1 MKKTVNELEAIYLT
15 LKDFYDEKLVL
26 HEKIASISEFS
37 KKHLCHNTFMTS
49 LNQAVSVFKEI
60 TIDNVISLN
69 IYENP
74 SFCSTLLV
82 FKNGIL
88 TPWLKLKFSRN
99 FKKNEFITCYL
110 GEVNQDPSDDE
121 YTFKRING
129 KPVNSLSGLLEDY
142 WFGHRIQH
150 GSGNQVN
157 VTITSGYVIK
167 AKKDIKIGE
176 ELFMDYNRSLFCG
189 ECKVVTDFYDQCFK
203 KSKKCN
209 LCGNK
214 GLNVKKC
221 NKCETFLICLQ
232 CYDKSQTTF

>member
-1 MKKTVNELEAIYLT
+1 MKKTSNELEEIFLT
-15 LKDFYDEKLVL
+15 LKDVYDEKLVL
-26 HEKIASISEFS
+26 YEKIARISEFS
-37 KKHLCHNTFMTS
+37 KKHLCHKMFMTS
-49 LNQAVSVFKEI
+49 LNQVVSVFKEI
-60 TIDNVISLN
+60 TIDNVIFLN

-88 TPWLKLKFSRN
+88 TPWLKLKFSSIENSGLGVFSSRN

-121 YTFKRING
+121 YTFKKING

-167 AKKDIKIGE
+167 AKKDIKVGE
-176 ELFMDYNRSLFCG
+176 ELFMDYNRSFFCR
-189 ECKVVTDFYDQCFK
+189 ECKVDTDHKNQFQLYILRK
-203 KSKKCN
+203 IKIYCN
-209 LCGNK
+209 P
-214 GLNVKKC
+214 
-221 NKCETFLICLQ
+221 
-232 CYDKSQTTF
+232 